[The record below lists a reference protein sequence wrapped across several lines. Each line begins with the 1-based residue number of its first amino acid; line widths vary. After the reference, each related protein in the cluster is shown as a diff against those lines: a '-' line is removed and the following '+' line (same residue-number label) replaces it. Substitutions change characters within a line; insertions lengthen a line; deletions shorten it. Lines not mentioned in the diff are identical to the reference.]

1 MIRFQ
6 IVERAG
12 ADLQKTLVHAMRS
25 GELRTFVAKRRGRK
39 IEHKNPAYPGW
50 MNWQVVHGVITCEVI
65 SPRKPGGEW
74 HMFSAFLGRLADRY
88 ASMIEAINIQFPGV
102 AGQVRKRRRV
112 RRRARR

>member
-12 ADLQKTLVHAMRS
+12 ADLYRTLVDAMRS

-88 ASMIEAINIQFPGV
+88 AEAIEAINIQFPG
-102 AGQVRKRRRV
+102 AAERTRKRRRV
-112 RRRARR
+112 RRRSRR